1 MTPASGALPDFDEAV
16 VRMLPLNA
24 DELVEV
30 KGVAV
35 LPPLQILREERER

>member
-1 MTPASGALPDFDEAV
+1 MPDFDEAV
-16 VRMLPLNA
+16 VRMLPLYA
-24 DELVEV
+24 DELVEM